1 MAHRADLNTLTA
13 VQRTQLVNLMLNY
26 LTDAVVADHVSIIH
40 SGLELFTG
48 HRAYLLGME
57 SYLTVNGGGAFVPL
71 PFWNSASPIP
81 PEFNVV
87 KNPGPSRPPL
97 ANLNPGIP
105 KPPQFEHPAVC
116 EYDDPA
122 QLGNDINGWHG
133 SVHCAIGGTMCMLPV
148 ASAAPIFWC
157 WHAFIDHIYWDWQR
171 CTVPC
176 PDVAGCTLE
185 IAKRKIKAAG
195 LRVRS
200 TTCLPECALPSGY
213 HPPAYRDPDPTRYFH
228 PDANGHGHAGHD
240 PVGGGHHGERQ
251 MERVMH
257 GAARHAGPKPPRA
270 EPDTHEHPS
279 SHAFLHPR
287 PDYEYLTRGP
297 RVIAQCPGA
306 YATVKAGTG
315 VDLTLVEPGR

>member
-13 VQRTQLVNLMLNY
+13 AERTQLVNLMLNY
-26 LTDAVVADHVSIIH
+26 LTDAVVADHMSIVH
-40 SGLELFTG
+40 SGLELFIG

-57 SYLTVNGGGAFVPL
+57 NYLSGNGGGAFVPL

-97 ANLNPGIP
+97 VNLNPGIA

-133 SVHCAIGGTMCMLPV
+133 AVHCTIGGTMCMLPV

-157 WHAFIDHIYWDWQR
+157 WHGFVDHIYWDWQR

-176 PDVAGCTLE
+176 PDVAGCTLV
-185 IAKRKIKAAG
+185 IAKKKIKAAG
-195 LRVRS
+195 LNVGS
-200 TTCLPECALPSGY
+200 TTCLPECALPPGY
-213 HPPAYRDPDPTRYFH
+213 HPPVYRDPDPSRYFH
-228 PDANGHGHAGHD
+228 HEPDGHAPHD
-240 PVGGGHHGERQ
+240 PVPGGHHTHGQ
-251 MERVMH
+251 MERAVLV
-257 GAARHAGPKPPRA
+257 AARPGVGSTPHGEDPGAQHSDEFVHPRA
-270 EPDTHEHPS
+270 
-279 SHAFLHPR
+279 
-287 PDYEYLTRGP
+287 DYDYLTHGP
-297 RVIAQCPGA
+297 RVIAQCPA
-306 YATVKAGTG
+306 AHTTVKVGSV
-315 VDLTLVEPGR
+315 VDITLIG

>member
-1 MAHRADLNTLTA
+1 MAHRADLNTLTTA
-13 VQRTQLVNLMLNY
+13 QRTQLVNLMLNY
-26 LTDAVVADHVSIIH
+26 LTDAVVGDHVSIVH

-57 SYLTVNGGGAFVPL
+57 NYLTANGGGAFVPL

-87 KNPGPSRPPL
+87 KNPGPGRPPL

-157 WHAFIDHIYWDWQR
+157 WHAFVDHIYWDWQR

-185 IAKRKIKAAG
+185 IAKKKIKAAG
-195 LRVRS
+195 LSLRS
-200 TTCLPECALPSGY
+200 TICLPECTLPPGY
-213 HPPAYRDPDPTRYFH
+213 RPPAYRDPDPTRYFH
-228 PDANGHGHAGHD
+228 AGANGHAGHD
-240 PVGGGHHGERQ
+240 PLGGGHHAPRP
-251 MERVMH
+251 MEHAMH
-257 GAARHAGPKPPRA
+257 GAARHAGPKPHGA
-270 EPDTHEHPS
+270 EPDAHDHPS

-287 PDYEYLTRGP
+287 ADYEYLTRGP

-306 YATVKAGTG
+306 HATVKAGTG
-315 VDLTLVEPGR
+315 VDLTLVEAGS

>member
-13 VQRTQLVNLMLNY
+13 VPRTPLANLMLNY
-26 LTDAVVADHVSIIH
+26 LTDAVVADHVSIVH

-57 SYLTVNGGGAFVPL
+57 NYLTANGGGAFVPL

-97 ANLNPGIP
+97 TNLNPGIP

-157 WHAFIDHIYWDWQR
+157 WHAFVDHIYWDWQR

-185 IAKRKIKAAG
+185 IAKKKIKAAG
-195 LRVRS
+195 LRLRS
-200 TTCLPECALPSGY
+200 TICLPECTLPPGY
-213 HPPAYRDPDPTRYFH
+213 RPPAYRDPDPTRYFH
-228 PDANGHGHAGHD
+228 PGANGDGGHD
-240 PVGGGHHGERQ
+240 PLGGGHHAPKPVEHA
-251 MERVMH
+251 MH
-257 GAARHAGPKPPRA
+257 SAARHAGPKPHGA
-270 EPDTHEHPS
+270 EPDAHDHAS
-279 SHAFLHPR
+279 SHDFLHPR

-306 YATVKAGTG
+306 HATVKAGTG
-315 VDLTLVEPGR
+315 VDLTLVEAGR

>member
-1 MAHRADLNTLTA
+1 MAHRSDLNTLTPP
-13 VQRTQLVNLMLNY
+13 QRTQLVNLMLSY
-26 LTDAVVADHVSIIH
+26 LTDAVVADHVSIVH

-57 SYLTVNGGGAFVPL
+57 NFLLASGGAAFVPL
-71 PFWNSASPIP
+71 PFWNSATPIP
-81 PEFNVV
+81 SEFNVV
-87 KNPGPSRPPL
+87 KNPGPGRPPL
-97 ANLNPGIP
+97 QNLNPSIP

-157 WHAFIDHIYWDWQR
+157 WHAFVDHIYWDWQR

-185 IAKRKIKAAG
+185 VARRKLRAAG
-195 LRVRS
+195 LALGAK
-200 TTCLPECALPSGY
+200 TCLPECALPSGY
-213 HPPAYRDPDPTRYFH
+213 RPPASRDPDPTRYFH
-228 PDANGHGHAGHD
+228 GQPNGHGGHD
-240 PVGGGHHGERQ
+240 DSGHEPAGQPHAHAQAGPSRQAVSRRAGGPTQVEPTAPHGGHPASPEF
-251 MERVMH
+251 V
-257 GAARHAGPKPPRA
+257 
-270 EPDTHEHPS
+270 D
-279 SHAFLHPR
+279 PR

-297 RVIAQCPGA
+297 RVIAQCPA
-306 YATVKAGTG
+306 PYTTVRVGTA
-315 VDLTLVEPGR
+315 VDLTLAS